1 MIKFL
6 FESLRRVGNGRD
18 RSLRFLLPT
27 VLLLCACTQQKG
39 KQPDLTNAH
48 WQPQDS
54 GISASFRGI
63 SAVDEKI
70 AWVSGTNGSC
80 LRTVDGGLS
89 WQAATVPGADSLDFR
104 DVHAVDENRAYLMSA
119 GPGKRS
125 RIYKTIDGGQNWQL
139 QFLNTIAEGF
149 LDGIAF
155 WDEKTGLA
163 YGDPLERHLFILK
176 TTNGGATWHRIANQ
190 NIPPVTEGE
199 YSFAASG
206 TGIAVHGKNAW
217 ISTGGA
223 AARVFRS
230 TDRGETWTVV
240 STPFVNGESAGIF
253 SLAFREAQNGIAIG
267 GDYRKPDA
275 GENNLA
281 RTTDGGQ
288 TWTLVKGHSVE
299 YRSCVQYIPGTLALV
314 SVGPSGSDISVD
326 DGLTW
331 AKLDTL
337 GYHTLSFA
345 PGTKVGWAAG
355 ADGRIAKFDVR

>member
-1 MIKFL
+1 MIRNLSK
-6 FESLRRVGNGRD
+6 SLRRVGNGRD
-18 RSLRFLLPT
+18 RSLHFSLSL
-27 VLLLCACTQQKG
+27 VLLLCACAQQNER
-39 KQPDLTNAH
+39 QLNLTNAH

-89 WQAATVPGADSLDFR
+89 WQAATVPGVDSLDFR

-139 QFLNTIAEGF
+139 QFLNTIPEGF

-155 WDEKTGLA
+155 GDEKTGLA
-163 YGDPLERHLFILK
+163 YGDPLDGHLFILK
-176 TTNGGATWHRIANQ
+176 TTNGGATWHHIANQ
-190 NIPPVTEGE
+190 NIPPVMEGE

-206 TGIAVHGKNAW
+206 TGIVVHGKNAW

-230 TDRGETWTVV
+230 TNRGETWTVV

-267 GDYRKPDA
+267 GDYRKTDA

-288 TWTLVKGHSVE
+288 TWTLVKSHSVE

-331 AKLDTL
+331 TKLDTL

>member
-1 MIKFL
+1 MIKIL
-6 FESLRRVGNGRD
+6 SKSLRRVGNGRD
-18 RSLRFLLPT
+18 RSLHFSLSLVWLLYA
-27 VLLLCACTQQKG
+27 CAQQNE
-39 KQPDLTNAH
+39 KQLNLTNAH

-139 QFLNTIAEGF
+139 QFLNTIPEGF

-155 WDEKTGLA
+155 WDEKPGLA

-176 TTNGGATWHRIANQ
+176 ATNGGATWHRIANQ
-190 NIPPVTEGE
+190 NIPPVMESE

-217 ISTGGA
+217 ISTRGA

-230 TDRGETWTVV
+230 TDRGESWTVA

-288 TWTLVKGHSVE
+288 TWTLVNGHSVE

-331 AKLDTL
+331 TKLDTL

>member
-1 MIKFL
+1 MIKIL
-6 FESLRRVGNGRD
+6 SKSLRRVGNGRD
-18 RSLRFLLPT
+18 RSLHFSLSL
-27 VLLLCACTQQKG
+27 VLLLCACAQQNE
-39 KQPDLTNAH
+39 KQLNLTNAH

-89 WQAATVPGADSLDFR
+89 WQTATVPGADSLDFR

-139 QFLNTIAEGF
+139 QFLNTIPEGF

-190 NIPPVTEGE
+190 NIPPVMEGE

-230 TDRGETWTVV
+230 TDRGETWTVA

-253 SLAFREAQNGIAIG
+253 SLAFGKAQNGIAIG

-331 AKLDTL
+331 TKLDTL

>member
-1 MIKFL
+1 MIKIL
-6 FESLRRVGNGRD
+6 SKSLRRVGNGRD
-18 RSLRFLLPT
+18 RSLRVSLSLA
-27 VLLLCACTQQKG
+27 LLLCACAQQNE
-39 KQPDLTNAH
+39 KQLNLTNAH

-190 NIPPVTEGE
+190 NIPPVMEGE

-230 TDRGETWTVV
+230 TNRGETWTVA

-253 SLAFREAQNGIAIG
+253 SLAFGEAQNGIAIG

-299 YRSCVQYIPGTLALV
+299 YRSCVQYIPGTLALL

-326 DGLTW
+326 DGLSWT
-331 AKLDTL
+331 KLDTL

>member
-1 MIKFL
+1 LIKISK
-6 FESLRRVGNGRD
+6 SLCRVGNGRD
-18 RSLRFLLPT
+18 RSLRFSLSL
-27 VLLLCACTQQKG
+27 VLLLCACSQQNE
-39 KQPDLTNAH
+39 KQFNLTNAR
-48 WQPQDS
+48 WQSQDT
-54 GISASFRGI
+54 GISVSFRGI
-63 SAVDEKI
+63 SAVDENI
-70 AWVSGTNGSC
+70 AWASGTNGSC

-89 WQAATVPGADSLDFR
+89 WQIATVLGADSLDFR
-104 DVHAVDENRAYLMSA
+104 DVHAVDENIAYLMSA

-125 RIYKTIDGGQNWQL
+125 RIYKTVDGGKNWQL

-163 YGDPLERHLFILK
+163 YGDPLEGHFFILK
-176 TTNGGATWHRIANQ
+176 TTNGGATWHRIVNK
-190 NIPPVTEGE
+190 NIPPVIEGE

-206 TGIAVHGKNAW
+206 TGIVVHGKNAW
-217 ISTGGA
+217 ISTGGT

-230 TDRGETWTVV
+230 ADMGETWTVT

-253 SLAFREAQNGIAIG
+253 SLAFRDAQNGVAIG
-267 GDYRKPDA
+267 GDYRKPDT

-281 RTTDGGQ
+281 RTTGGGQ
-288 TWTLVKGHSVE
+288 TWTLVKRHSVE
-299 YRSCVQYIPGTLALV
+299 YRSCVQYIPGTSVLV
-314 SVGPSGSDISVD
+314 AVGPSGSDISVD

-331 AKLDTL
+331 TKLDTL

-355 ADGRIAKFDVR
+355 ADGRIAKFDVK

>member
-1 MIKFL
+1 MIKIL
-6 FESLRRVGNGRD
+6 SKGLRRVGNGRD
-18 RSLRFLLPT
+18 RSLRFLLPA
-27 VLLLCACTQQKG
+27 VLLLCACAQQNE
-39 KQPDLTNAH
+39 KQLKLTNAR

-54 GISASFRGI
+54 GISVSFRGI
-63 SAVDEKI
+63 SAVDENI
-70 AWVSGTNGSC
+70 AWVSGTRGSC

-104 DVHAVDENRAYLMSA
+104 DVHAVDENTAYLMSA

-125 RIYKTIDGGQNWQL
+125 RIYKTVDGGKNWQL

-163 YGDPLERHLFILK
+163 YGDPLEGHLFILK
-176 TTNGGATWHRIANQ
+176 TTNGGATWHLIKNED
-190 NIPPVTEGE
+190 IPPVMEGE

-206 TGIAVHGKNAW
+206 TGIGVHGKNAW

-230 TDRGETWTVV
+230 TDIGETWTAV

-253 SLAFREAQNGIAIG
+253 SLAFRDAQNGIAIG
-267 GDYRKPDA
+267 GDYRKPEN
-275 GENNLA
+275 GKNNLA

-288 TWTLVKGHSVE
+288 TWTLIKGHSVG
-299 YRSCVQYIPGTLALV
+299 YRSCVQYIPGTSALV
-314 SVGPSGSDISVD
+314 AVGPSGSDTSVD
-326 DGLTW
+326 DGQTW
-331 AKLDTL
+331 TKLDTI

-345 PGTKVGWAAG
+345 PGTTIGWAAG

>member
-1 MIKFL
+1 MIKIL
-6 FESLRRVGNGRD
+6 SKSLRRVGNGRD
-18 RSLRFLLPT
+18 RSLHFSLSLVCLLRA
-27 VLLLCACTQQKG
+27 CAQQNE
-39 KQPDLTNAH
+39 KQLNLTNAH

-125 RIYKTIDGGQNWQL
+125 RIYKTIDGGRNWQL

-176 TTNGGATWHRIANQ
+176 TTNGGETWHRIANQ
-190 NIPPVTEGE
+190 NIPPVMEGE

-230 TDRGETWTVV
+230 TDRGETWTVA
-240 STPFVNGESAGIF
+240 STPFVKGETAGIF
-253 SLAFREAQNGIAIG
+253 SLNFGEAQNGIAIG

-288 TWTLVKGHSVE
+288 TWTLVKSHSVE

-331 AKLDTL
+331 IKLDTL